1 MSSPIPLSEL
11 AVGERAVVVEVA
23 LAGAY
28 GRRLEDLGFA
38 PETEVTCR
46 RRAPLGDPRVYE
58 VCGIQLCLRS
68 REAAAIRVRRT

>member
-1 MSSPIPLSEL
+1 MSSPFPLSEL
-11 AVGERAVVVEVA
+11 AVGERAIVVEVA

-38 PETEVTCR
+38 PDTEVTCR

-68 REAAAIRVRRT
+68 REAQAIRVRRT